1 MDIMK
6 EQDVLLWFPESKLN
20 QLLFLLT
27 LKTGNSI
34 KVVSTLIVPIL
45 QTTLSWLL
53 DMIMMEI
60 GLSEIPG
67 GKIGANKATW
77 LSKLETHAL
86 FVPNLQMLF
95 DFGSSL
101 SF

>member
-1 MDIMK
+1 
-6 EQDVLLWFPESKLN
+6 
-20 QLLFLLT
+20 
-27 LKTGNSI
+27 
-34 KVVSTLIVPIL
+34 
-45 QTTLSWLL
+45 
-53 DMIMMEI
+53 MEI

-95 DFGSSL
+95 DFGSYL
-101 SF
+101 LF